1 MGFPTLYPLNLSQ
14 GTFLYPLSISS
25 KDIIGALIIH
35 LFEQTVMLFL
45 LCAPSLGWSYF
56 STTLSFRKD
65 QRRHQ
70 TVDIFTSE
78 ALWNC
83 LSRQTDSPEL
93 KTRPAAAGAPAADA
107 QALARRDGARA
118 QIQKGKRRR
127 RCRFCSVLTWECWID
142 SSATGDYS
150 HHLHLVEVDCFGFQF
165 QPFLF

>member
-1 MGFPTLYPLNLSQ
+1 
-14 GTFLYPLSISS
+14 
-25 KDIIGALIIH
+25 
-35 LFEQTVMLFL
+35 MLFL
-45 LCAPSLGWSYF
+45 LGTPSQGWSYF
-56 STTLSFRKD
+56 SNTLSFRKD

-93 KTRPAAAGAPAADA
+93 KTRPAAAGAPAAADA
-107 QALARRDGARA
+107 QALARVDGARA

-127 RCRFCSVLTWECWID
+127 RCRFCSVPTWECGID

-150 HHLHLVEVDCFGFQF
+150 HHLVEVDCFGFQF